1 MKKGVE
7 VINTV
12 GLSSDFG
19 LTNPLSTNRCAIYG
33 SAYLLKTG
41 PAENRG
47 KPGEEDK
54 WFSEGTNRRVKA
66 TSRGDPR
73 SSTSTVYSRA
83 PRFCSKPSPGLR
95 KFVNQKWV
103 LVNSELS
110 SPQPTEASS
119 AEKGCAPVPAEF
131 TKRELPE
138 GQAVADLLVPAPK
151 SPQLHQ
157 DAAAVDGVALA
168 HLAPQKR
175 APGGSFLNAAAYAFL
190 TSCSN
195 EDDDPCVWKDCT
207 STNNTPDGSEP
218 PPAPAPAPPPSTVT
232 SKTTIVAP
240 PTPAPVT
247 CKRM

>member
-1 MKKGVE
+1 M
-7 VINTV
+7 INTV
-12 GLSSDFG
+12 GKESDYGF
-19 LTNPLSTNRCAIYG
+19 TNPLSINRCAIYG
-33 SAYLLKTG
+33 AAFLLKTG

-47 KPGEEDK
+47 KPGEEDQ

-95 KFVNQKWV
+95 KYVNQKWV
-103 LVNSELS
+103 LVNPDLS

-131 TKRELPE
+131 TKRELSA

-218 PPAPAPAPPPSTVT
+218 PPPPLSTVT
-232 SKTTIVAP
+232 STITVTASPTKAP
-240 PTPAPVT
+240 PTQAPPTQAPVT